1 MANKSKVKKVLTTLA
16 ELSIAAGA
24 IFGGY
29 KIADSMGLINNTP
42 QTQQLSVVQNI
53 AYDETNYVFSWDA
66 VDNADAYVVDINGS
80 TKQVDT
86 NACFHVPT
94 EEVTEFKVKAIDT
107 TGEFED
113 SKWSNVYTHTVDATV
128 EENLYSKVNIFVND
142 ILDGFKLKEIV
153 AVYANGNNLYTQ
165 VICQYNRSDYF
176 HNIITE
182 YDTPITSIEQAM
194 SLESGVSYLGM
205 GQQIVDH
212 NSAEHL
218 LKSDTLTGSLEDYKK
233 EGYTISVVASQTV
246 QENGYADGSAYSIF
260 GTYKLEKNGEVK
272 YVQAAYQCVI
282 TNPSSNPTTNYTT
295 KLENSNDRYLSELNF
310 TELTGDFEEYAETMD
325 RLNSTVL
332 TNFGHANQQSGDDI
346 EIEFNFKDEFEEAFK
361 FVNDNKNK
369 LNY

>member
-1 MANKSKVKKVLTTLA
+1 MLEKNFIIGGEQSGHIIFLDYASTGDGQLTGVQMLGIMCRKGKALKELAKVMTIYPQVLKNIMVSPASKDK
-16 ELSIAAGA
+16 
-24 IFGGY
+24 
-29 KIADSMGLINNTP
+29 
-42 QTQQLSVVQNI
+42 
-53 AYDETNYVFSWDA
+53 FSTCKPVWDA
-66 VDNADAYVVDINGS
+66 VENADAYVVDINGS

-94 EEVTEFKVKAIDT
+94 EGVTEFKVKAIDT
-107 TGEFED
+107 TGEYED

-128 EENLYSKVNIFVND
+128 EENLYSRVNIFVND
-142 ILDGFKLKEIV
+142 ILEGFKLKEIV

-165 VICQYNRSDYF
+165 VICQYNGSDYF

-182 YDTPITSIEQAM
+182 YDTRITSIEQAM

-246 QENGYADGSAYSIF
+246 QEKGYADGSAYSIY

-325 RLNSTVL
+325 GLNSTVY
-332 TNFGHANQQSGDDI
+332 TNFGHANQQSGDDMS
-346 EIEFNFKDEFEEAFK
+346 
-361 FVNDNKNK
+361 
-369 LNY
+369 Y